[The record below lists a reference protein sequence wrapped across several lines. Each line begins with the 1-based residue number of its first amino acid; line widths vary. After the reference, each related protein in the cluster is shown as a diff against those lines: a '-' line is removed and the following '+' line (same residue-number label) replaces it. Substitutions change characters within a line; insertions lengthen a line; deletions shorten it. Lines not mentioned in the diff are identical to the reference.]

1 MVLIEQLVQ
10 ASSVKYL
17 SEHLLVASG
26 WSMQSYS
33 LTGIGLLL
41 AVMQVEQSAVELEGD
56 DAAKKRTHEAVKSL
70 LLEKG
75 LITAEVPQL

>member
-1 MVLIEQLVQ
+1 
-10 ASSVKYL
+10 
-17 SEHLLVASG
+17 
-26 WSMQSYS
+26 MQSYS

-70 LLEKG
+70 LLKKG